1 MSATPAAEQG
11 SSGGAACHVAPA
23 PLGPRRATKRGMTLI
38 EVLIAVALIALLTGS
53 IVFGS
58 GMLSSSR
65 QRGAATLVVSAVRTA
80 LTAANTSG
88 RAVRIV
94 FDLEKHRLWLEQSSS
109 GQMLREKPGTTK
121 DTAAGAAAATDNEAA
136 AQKEAER
143 ILEGPKA
150 VRPEF
155 KPMGKTD
162 ADGRELGAGIEFRQV
177 QTQHDEE
184 PVTSGRAYL
193 YFWPGGETER
203 AAVQVHRKGATDEDD
218 ALTVMVSP
226 LTGRANIVRGRQ
238 NLPEPRFSDE
248 EYTER
253 EEP

>member
-1 MSATPAAEQG
+1 MSDTPAEQG
-11 SSGGAACHVAPA
+11 SSGRATRPVAWA
-23 PLGPRRATKRGMTLI
+23 PLGRRRALARGMTLI

-80 LTAANTSG
+80 LTTANTSG

-94 FDLEKHRLWLEQSSS
+94 FDLENQRLWLEQSSS
-109 GQMLREKPGTTK
+109 GRMLREKPGTTE
-121 DTAAGAAAATDNEAA
+121 DTAAGAAAATETEAL

-150 VRPEF
+150 ARPDF
-155 KPMGKTD
+155 QRLGKTGEE
-162 ADGRELGAGIEFRQV
+162 GRDLGAGIVFRQV

-203 AAVQVHRKGATDEDD
+203 AAIQVQRKGVTNDED

-226 LTGRANIVRGRQ
+226 LTGRANIVRGRE

-248 EYTER
+248 EYSER